1 MKTHSCR
8 RVQGRL
14 PETLWKLCVFIIFLH
29 QDVLRTAVSDNNKMQ
44 HFFVFQVYKKTK
56 SKPNIIEKISKKL
69 QEACRQ
75 VDSKLGLT
83 PLTYE
88 DLQNSSVILRKNLL
102 ENPYL
107 STDFYLELVG
117 KFNAQTNDAD
127 NFKNRLHSLSKLKAT
142 LQILQLVQKRFEVL
156 SNMEEDSGISEIGS
170 NSSSVIGRDKVLN
183 STRCQIKANAVLL
196 LKCLVNVFKQGIIL
210 CV

>member
-1 MKTHSCR
+1 M
-8 RVQGRL
+8 
-14 PETLWKLCVFIIFLH
+14 
-29 QDVLRTAVSDNNKMQ
+29 
-44 HFFVFQVYKKTK
+44 FQVYKKTK

-102 ENPYL
+102 ENPSL

-156 SNMEEDSGISEIGS
+156 EESGISEIGS
-170 NSSSVIGRDKVLN
+170 NSSSVIGRDEVLN

-196 LKCLVNVFKQGIIL
+196 RKCLVNVFKQGIIL